1 MDQQE
6 MQEKEMMKFS
16 WTGFFLVTGCSSF
29 IFSMALKILDGA
41 PPRILLLIGTV
52 TISLGL
58 LNWMINYSLSLRKS
72 KNEQPSL

>member
-6 MQEKEMMKFS
+6 MQEKEMMRFS

-29 IFSMALKILDGA
+29 IFSAVMKILDGA
-41 PPRILLLIGTV
+41 HSRFLVLTGFVTV
-52 TISLGL
+52 SLGL
-58 LNWMINYSLSLRKS
+58 LNWVFNRSHTGRK